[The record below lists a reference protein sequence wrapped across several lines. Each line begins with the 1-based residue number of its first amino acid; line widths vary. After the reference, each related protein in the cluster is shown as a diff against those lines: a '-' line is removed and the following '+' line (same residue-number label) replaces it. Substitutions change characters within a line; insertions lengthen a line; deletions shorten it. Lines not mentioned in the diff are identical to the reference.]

1 MLERQNARKHWLE
14 DTLSSSFD
22 IHPLVNDAS
31 FRQYFRIITPEKSWV
46 LMDAPPDKESI
57 NEFINAQSRLL
68 THGLPVP
75 QVHAQNM
82 HQGFILLEDFGNT
95 LLLDVL
101 QKNITAPSTPTSR
114 DLFAGS
120 RYYKEA
126 ITLLIRMHD
135 THHADLPCFNA
146 SKMLEELAL
155 YTSWFLEQYRNI
167 SLRADEYDM
176 LATTFDWLTRTIEKQ
191 PYGFM
196 HRDFHSRNIMVLDT
210 TPNAPPFSL
219 GIIDFQD
226 AMQGPLCYD
235 LVSLLKDCY
244 IAWPESTVQNLV
256 RHFYQSH
263 PYNNRLGPIETC
275 YDAFELCGLQ
285 RHLKVLGIFS
295 RLHIRDKKDRYLQ
308 DIPRV
313 LEYVMQYLNKNLH
326 PELQHLWKFM
336 KNKVLQS

>member
-57 NEFINAQSRLL
+57 DEFINVQSRLI

-75 QVHAQNM
+75 HVQAQNM

-95 LLLDVL
+95 LLLDVF
-101 QKNITAPSTPTSR
+101 QKHPAPQHYE
-114 DLFAGS
+114 D
-120 RYYKEA
+120 A
-126 ITLLIRMHD
+126 IALLIRMHD
-135 THHADLPCFNA
+135 AHHADLPCFNA
-146 SKMLEELAL
+146 SKMLDELAL
-155 YTSWFLEQYRNI
+155 YTSWFLEQYRNV
-167 SLRADEYDM
+167 SMRSDNYDM
-176 LATTFDWLTRTIEKQ
+176 LATSFDWLTRTIEKQ

-196 HRDFHSRNIMVLDT
+196 HRDFHSRNIMVLGEPHAT
-210 TPNAPPFSL
+210 ALSL

-244 IAWPESTVQNLV
+244 IAWPESTIQNLV

-263 PYNNRLGPIETC
+263 PHKNRLGPIETC